1 MNLGKLRISRRTV
14 TIAVA
19 FAGLVS
25 LAIGAHAALNKRSL
39 DAAKAIG
46 TEHTGSIGT
55 TASRVA
61 LVIGNGHYPD
71 ASAPLAQPINDARG
85 LTAALRAKGFDVDV
99 VEDATK
105 DDMARAIVRL
115 KAKIKPD
122 TVAMLFFGGYGVQVG
137 RESFMIPVD
146 AAIWKE
152 ADVRRDGVSIEQVL
166 DAMTEKGAK
175 AKLVVVD
182 ASRRNP
188 YERRFRSYSHG
199 LAPISTPENALI
211 LTSATPGKV
220 ADDGKGQYSVLVTEL
235 LEQFEFAV
243 RRRQRLQQ
251 DPHLRLPRLRRRAGA
266 AGVVVP
272 AGRRPHR
279 RVRPAIRHGIQNKKA
294 PAEAGAF
301 FIVNAVLPPAVCLL
315 RIRARRHR
323 PHRIALAQQRA
334 GARHHDV
341 ALSQPRGDLDLSGR
355 HQPGLHPP
363 RFDARAPH
371 HLHHGAG
378 GAIEDG
384 GERHRDA
391 AALPGLD
398 LRAAAMNSPAGGGW
412 W

>member
-1 MNLGKLRISRRTV
+1 MNLGQLCISRRTA

-39 DAAKAIG
+39 DVAKAVG
-46 TEHTGSIGT
+46 TEQTGSIGGS
-55 TASRVA
+55 ANRVA

-71 ASAPLAQPINDARG
+71 ASAPLVQPINDARG
-85 LTAALRAKGFDVDV
+85 LTAALRANGFDVDV

-115 KAKIKPD
+115 KARIKPD

-146 AAIWKE
+146 AAIWKD

-199 LAPISTPENALI
+199 LAPISAPENALI

-235 LEQFEFAV
+235 LNNLNSQS
-243 RRRQRLQQ
+243 
-251 DPHLRLPRLRRRAGA
+251 GA
-266 AGVVVP
+266 ASAFNKTRISVSRASDGEQVP
-272 AGRRPHR
+272 QVSSSLLED
-279 RVRPAIRHGIQNKKA
+279 VRI
-294 PAEAGAF
+294 
-301 FIVNAVLPPAVCLL
+301 
-315 RIRARRHR
+315 
-323 PHRIALAQQRA
+323 
-334 GARHHDV
+334 
-341 ALSQPRGDLDLSGR
+341 
-355 HQPGLHPP
+355 
-363 RFDARAPH
+363 
-371 HLHHGAG
+371 G
-378 GAIEDG
+378 G
-384 GERHRDA
+384 
-391 AALPGLD
+391 
-398 LRAAAMNSPAGGGW
+398 
-412 W
+412 